1 MNGHLF
7 MFFVFALNVL
17 SESHFIKTKK
27 KKNNKKKKELLFS
40 LCPLDA

>member
-27 KKNNKKKKELLFS
+27 KTRKKELLFS
-40 LCPLDA
+40 ICPLDA